1 MFEVV
6 EFALLPL
13 LFEAFEAVE
22 PLLAF
27 GSTVEVDCLELFSV
41 FEVVEFALLPL
52 LFESFAVVEPLLVFG
67 STVEVDCPE
76 LLSVVPLLLAFE
88 SLVVSFAT
96 GLTVTSCSNPVS
108 PKRQV
113 ILYVPIP
120 FIVTLAAKSLLPDEV
135 LACVTNGV

>member
-1 MFEVV
+1 M
-6 EFALLPL
+6 
-13 LFEAFEAVE
+13 LFESFAVVE

-27 GSTVEVDCLELFSV
+27 GSTVEVDCLELLSV

-76 LLSVVPLLLAFE
+76 LLSVFEVDLLSVVPLLLAFE
-88 SLVVSFAT
+88 SLAVSFVT

-120 FIVTLAAKSLLPDEV
+120 FIVTLAAKSLLPAEV

>member
-1 MFEVV
+1 M
-6 EFALLPL
+6 
-13 LFEAFEAVE
+13 
-22 PLLAF
+22 
-27 GSTVEVDCLELFSV
+27 

-76 LLSVVPLLLAFE
+76 LLSVFEVDLLSVVPLLLAFE